1 MLIEEILTSLK
12 DIIHEV
18 GLITNSEFFKNVKNR
33 KRLYAS
39 NPDAF
44 LAVNDKTGIPVFP
57 WRNQYGGISLSV
69 LKRSIAAAKRLHQQ
83 TGNDKYKDIIDQ
95 LETHIKQLH
104 DKVLHYPINYKL
116 NSDLEAVLKKTRD
129 LGSLSNLGKVE

>member
-1 MLIEEILTSLK
+1 MSIEEILLSLK
-12 DIIHEV
+12 NIIHEV
-18 GLITNSEFFKNVKNR
+18 GLMTNSEFFKNIGNR
-33 KRLYAS
+33 KRLYSS
-39 NPDAF
+39 NPDVF
-44 LAVNDKTGIPVFP
+44 LAVNQKTGVPVFP

-69 LKRSIAAAKRLHQQ
+69 LKRSIGAAKRLHQQ

-95 LETHIKQLH
+95 LETHMKQLH

-116 NSDLEAVLKKTRD
+116 NSNLEEILKKTRD

>member
-1 MLIEEILTSLK
+1 MSIEEILLFLK
-12 DIIHEV
+12 DIIHEE
-18 GLITNSEFFKNVKNR
+18 GLITNSEFFKNIQNR
-33 KRLYAS
+33 KRLHAS
-39 NPDAF
+39 NPDIF
-44 LAVNDKTGIPVFP
+44 LAVNNKTGVPVFP

-83 TGNDKYKDIIDQ
+83 TGHAKYKDIIDQ
-95 LETHIKQLH
+95 LETHMKQLH

-116 NSDLEAVLKKTRD
+116 NSDLETILKKTRD